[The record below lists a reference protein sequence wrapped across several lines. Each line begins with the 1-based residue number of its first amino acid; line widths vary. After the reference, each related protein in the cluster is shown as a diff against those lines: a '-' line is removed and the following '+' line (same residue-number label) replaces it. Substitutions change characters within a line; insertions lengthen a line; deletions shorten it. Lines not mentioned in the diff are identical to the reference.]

1 MKNLTKVV
9 IAVISLFFL
18 VSVFATL
25 AHAQTFSRF
34 VDSLSIVHGL
44 PHGTES
50 QNLAL
55 ENTAYNDGKL
65 VTLWERFKSFDSYK
79 MSDFEFV
86 YPPVEKTDVNYDIDI
101 DILTNLVLPT
111 KTDSL
116 SEGDILMNVRYKKRH
131 SDSLL
136 NSVHHVYNYTKN
148 WYVST
153 DLVDTYVITELCKK
167 LLKQKYK
174 KATSN
179 FRYWVVGEHSKEV
192 VASKVKCMKGIF
204 SFDRGKELGSTP
216 KRADVKR
223 NLLFGLVRSVKT
235 CSGYSVW
242 FGLIKQKNN

>member
-86 YPPVEKTDVNYDIDI
+86 YPPVEKTDVDYDIDI

-116 SEGDILMNVRYKKRH
+116 SEGDILMNLKYKKRN
-131 SDSLL
+131 DSLL
-136 NSVHHVYNYTKN
+136 YSVNHVYNYTKG

-153 DLVDTYVITELCKK
+153 KLVDKFTVTELCKK
-167 LLKQKYK
+167 LLEGKYK
-174 KATSN
+174 KVTKK
-179 FRYWVVGEHSKEV
+179 FRYWIVGNHSPQR

-216 KRADVKR
+216 ERSDVKR
-223 NLLFGLVRSVKT
+223 NLLFGLIRSVKT